1 MVISDPI
8 GDLLTRI
15 RNAQAANHDSLEMPD
30 SKIKQEILKILL
42 AEGFIKA
49 FEVIQDTP
57 QNRIKVTIKYAQG
70 IGQKRFPVIQ
80 GLKRVSKPGLR
91 IYVTAE
97 NVPLVKRGLGI
108 AILTTSRGLMTGKQA
123 RRLGVGGEVLAYIY

>member
-57 QNRIKVTIKYAQG
+57 QNRIKVTVKYAQG